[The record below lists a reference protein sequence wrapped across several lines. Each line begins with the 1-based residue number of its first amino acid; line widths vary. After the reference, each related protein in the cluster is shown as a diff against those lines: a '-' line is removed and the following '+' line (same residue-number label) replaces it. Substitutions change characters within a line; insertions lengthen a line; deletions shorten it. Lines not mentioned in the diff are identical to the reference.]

1 MPKTKPTDNIL
12 KQFAKL
18 QKQAEKHV
26 HSAKSAIEKKIAKE
40 VAAIHKKYAKEL
52 RKLDGVLG
60 GFTGSVKAPKAVK
73 ASSTGK
79 RPRRSLP
86 KKTDQE
92 IKDSISKIAAG
103 GKKVTS
109 ADIFTAANITR
120 PRFNEFLKTSK
131 GFLTIEGNKRSTVYF
146 LKG

>member
-1 MPKTKPTDNIL
+1 MPKTKPTDIL

-26 HSAKSAIEKKIAKE
+26 LTAKKAIEKKIAKE
-40 VAAIHKKYAKEL
+40 VASVHKKYAAEL
-52 RKLDGVLG
+52 KKLDGFLG
-60 GFTGSVKAPKAVK
+60 GFTGSAKAPKAVK
-73 ASSTGK
+73 ASGTGK
-79 RPRRSLP
+79 RTRRSLP

-109 ADIFTAANITR
+109 AQIFEAAEITR
-120 PRFNEFLKTSK
+120 PRFTLFLQTNKD
-131 GFLTIEGNKRSTVYF
+131 FLQIEGSKRSTTYS

>member
-1 MPKTKPTDNIL
+1 MPKTKPTDIL

-26 HSAKSAIEKKIAKE
+26 LVAKKAIEKKIAKE
-40 VAAIHKKYAKEL
+40 VTAVHKKYAAEL
-52 RKLDGVLG
+52 KKLDGVLG
-60 GFTGSVKAPKAVK
+60 SFTGSAKAPKVAK
-73 ASSTGK
+73 ASATGK

-92 IKDSISKIAAG
+92 IKDSISKIAAS

-109 ADIFTAANITR
+109 AQIFNAAEITR
-120 PRFNEFLKTSK
+120 PRFNAFLKANK
-131 GFLTIEGNKRSTVYF
+131 GFLKVEGNKRSTVYI
-146 LKG
+146 LK

>member
-1 MPKTKPTDNIL
+1 MPKTKPTDIL

-26 HSAKSAIEKKIAKE
+26 LTAKKAIEKKIAKE
-40 VAAIHKKYAKEL
+40 VSAVHKKYAKEL
-52 RKLDGVLG
+52 KKLDGVLG
-60 GFTGSVKAPKAVK
+60 GFTGSAKAPKAVK
-73 ASSTGK
+73 QTSTGK
-79 RPRRSLP
+79 RTRRSLP

-92 IKDSISKIAAG
+92 IKESISKIAAG

-109 ADIFTAANITR
+109 SEIFKAADITR
-120 PRFNEFLKTSK
+120 PRFNQFLKATK
-131 GFLTIEGNKRSTVYF
+131 GFLTVEGNKRSTVYF